1 MESIKVELESGKGV
15 FDLKGEIQPD
25 MEFHMNDYR
34 AIERVINAVTTRH
47 QQFGE
52 VKERGGNYIVIGKRG
67 SQFVLHR
74 DIALD
79 WITVTTGMIKDIIRE
94 DRRLLPSPT
103 ATRESFDAVTSDFS
117 DLMQEFVEEYYARS
131 GLGKQT
137 PPDEELVLR
146 PPKQKLERDEHW
158 DNGMKRGTPEE
169 LLGKLEIERPDVTF
183 EQIGGQ
189 NEAKREVQGLAFALK
204 NPELYKKWGTRPPKG
219 ILLYGPPGTGKTLMA
234 KALASQAEARFFH
247 VQASDIASKWYGES
261 EQIVRQ
267 IFELANHNGDKTI
280 VFFDELDAIAPDR
293 EGTHEATHKVISTIL
308 EAMDGLES
316 NENVMVVAST
326 NRLNSIDPALVR
338 AGRFDRWV
346 EVTLPDEE
354 GRKQILE
361 IHMAKAQEV
370 AGRTLFADVN
380 LDIIVP
386 KTEKSSGADLAEI
399 VRRAL
404 EEKVRQEGTGVETGP
419 VTTEDI
425 LREIQGYERTRE
437 VRKSIGFR
445 PPQTEAKEQPQSS

>member
-1 MESIKVELESGKGV
+1 
-15 FDLKGEIQPD
+15 
-25 MEFHMNDYR
+25 
-34 AIERVINAVTTRH
+34 
-47 QQFGE
+47 
-52 VKERGGNYIVIGKRG
+52 
-67 SQFVLHR
+67 
-74 DIALD
+74 
-79 WITVTTGMIKDIIRE
+79 
-94 DRRLLPSPT
+94 
-103 ATRESFDAVTSDFS
+103 
-117 DLMQEFVEEYYARS
+117 
-131 GLGKQT
+131 
-137 PPDEELVLR
+137 
-146 PPKQKLERDEHW
+146 
-158 DNGMKRGTPEE
+158 
-169 LLGKLEIERPDVTF
+169 
-183 EQIGGQ
+183 
-189 NEAKREVQGLAFALK
+189 
-204 NPELYKKWGTRPPKG
+204 
-219 ILLYGPPGTGKTLMA
+219 
-234 KALASQAEARFFH
+234 
-247 VQASDIASKWYGES
+247 
-261 EQIVRQ
+261 
-267 IFELANHNGDKTI
+267 
-280 VFFDELDAIAPDR
+280 
-293 EGTHEATHKVISTIL
+293 
-308 EAMDGLES
+308 
-316 NENVMVVAST
+316 VMVVAST